1 MYINLNTASLTV
13 KDVFYISTK
22 IRFNFNVQIKGL
34 IIGETNLISL
44 TKYLPS
50 KLIINDEPK
59 YTNENKTMEKLL
71 LFFKYLMNFLMK
83 KKASDILLQFLFNI

>member
-22 IRFNFNVQIKGL
+22 IRFIFNVQIKEL

-44 TKYLPS
+44 TKSLPS
-50 KLIINDEPK
+50 KLIINDQPK
-59 YTNENKTMEKLL
+59 YIDENKTMEKLL

-83 KKASDILLQFLFNI
+83 NKASDI

>member
-22 IRFNFNVQIKGL
+22 IRFIFNVQIKEL
-34 IIGETNLISL
+34 VIGETNLISL
-44 TKYLPS
+44 TKSLPS

-59 YTNENKTMEKLL
+59 YINENKTMEKLL
-71 LFFKYLMNFLMK
+71 LFFKYQMNFLMK
-83 KKASDILLQFLFNI
+83 NKASEYSIANFI